1 MRAVRFIEIHKT
13 AGSQWYSLWKEVAM
27 SKAIPKA
34 PEGLGKAGRELWT
47 SVLRDYWM
55 DGESHKLAILEQAA
69 KVCDRIAEQEA
80 AMKGEQLTVRG
91 SKYQPVI
98 HPLVAEARAQR
109 GLLASLLKSLQL
121 PEGEDDEAEQ
131 QRAAQTRSER
141 ARYAARCRWDKAI
154 R

>member
-1 MRAVRFIEIHKT
+1 
-13 AGSQWYSLWKEVAM
+13 M

-34 PEGLGKAGRELWT
+34 PKGLGQAGRELWT

-80 AMKGEQLTVRG
+80 AMQGEPLTVKG
-91 SKYQPVI
+91 SKFQPVI
-98 HPLVAEARAQR
+98 HPLVAEARSQR

-121 PEGEDDEAEQ
+121 PDGDDDEA
-131 QRAAQTRSER
+131 QREEAKKTRSDR
-141 ARYAARCRWDKAI
+141 ARHAANCRWGKVT